1 MGKTRSCSTSD
12 GDLKTRADRKFDKK
26 VQFYETIRNAVA
38 HKSIAKEKKQ
48 RKRSRQKKLKAYD
61 LSSLSDFLPELKA
74 PKEPR
79 PAEFKLNS
87 KTRNNL
93 VLKESN
99 QLKIVI
105 NHPTFQSDPLGAIY
119 QHLQNTQPP
128 MDEKP
133 KRKDRKT
140 VKKKAKGK
148 KSKALSGTQ
157 SMDI

>member
-1 MGKTRSCSTSD
+1 MMFSFKSKILCG
-12 GDLKTRADRKFDKK
+12 LLLFVA
-26 VQFYETIRNAVA
+26 IRNAVA
-38 HKSIAKEKKQ
+38 QKSITKEKKQ
-48 RKRSRQKKLKAYD
+48 RKRSRQKKLMAYD
-61 LSSLSDFLPELKA
+61 LSSLSDFLPEMKA
-74 PKEPR
+74 PKESR

-99 QLKIVI
+99 QLKTVI

-119 QHLQNTQPP
+119 QHLQSTQPA

-140 VKKKAKGK
+140 RKMKAKGK
-148 KSKALSGTQ
+148 KSKALCGTQ
-157 SMDI
+157 SMEI